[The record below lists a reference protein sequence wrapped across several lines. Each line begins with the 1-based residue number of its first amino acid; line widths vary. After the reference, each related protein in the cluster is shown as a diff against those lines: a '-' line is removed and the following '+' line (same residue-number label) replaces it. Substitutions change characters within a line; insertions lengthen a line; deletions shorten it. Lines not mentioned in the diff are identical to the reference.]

1 LKSNHAAAYVIAF
14 LTAACLMAVEIAA
27 GRLIAR
33 QFGNSLYTWTSIIAV
48 ILTGVSIGY
57 YLGGRLADKFETKR
71 VTAWLCF
78 GSSIST
84 LMSLVIIYYFSNL
97 SPFTNYSYP
106 VRVSVSALLAF
117 SLPSVFLGSISPVV
131 VKRVLHISATGKTI
145 GVMSALSTVG
155 GICGTIGAGF
165 WLMTSLGPEGIFLAA
180 ALVMACIGWSQRPK
194 RFIFCCWLFLAAVFF
209 YVSVINPSVT
219 IGSYQLGD
227 EIQNLG
233 FRFKKSNY
241 IYMAESQYHTILV
254 YDEQSRVSQSNVRV
268 LCLDHLV
275 HGFFNLDDP
284 GELGYEYERI
294 YREIT
299 WRYSAGK
306 DSISAFVIGAG
317 SYTYPR
323 WLQYEWPNA
332 RVEVAE
338 IDRAVVEAN
347 HIGLGLPRNTSIRTY
362 IGDARNTI
370 DNLPDTAKYDFFY
383 GDAFDDLTV
392 PWHLTTLE
400 FIQKIKKHL
409 KPDGA
414 YLFNVIDKLES
425 GLFLS
430 SSYLTIQKLFNYTY
444 LFFPNK
450 NGKPYQRQTFVIV
463 GSDTPLDPN
472 DWDPKYGLC
481 GAILSGIDL
490 RQLIEKSGN
499 SILTDD
505 YAPVDNLLAPV
516 VSER

>member
-1 LKSNHAAAYVIAF
+1 
-14 LTAACLMAVEIAA
+14 MAVEIAA

-48 ILTGVSIGY
+48 ILAGVTIGY

-71 VTAWLCF
+71 ITAWLCL
-78 GSSIST
+78 GSSLST
-84 LMSLVIIYYFSNL
+84 LLTLVIIYYCSIL
-97 SPFTNYSYP
+97 SPFQNYSYP
-106 VRVSVSALLAF
+106 IRVLVSVLLAF
-117 SLPSVFLGSISPVV
+117 FLPSAFLGSISPVM
-131 VKRVLHISATGKTI
+131 VKRVLKISATGKTI

-165 WLMTSLGPEGIFLAA
+165 WFMTSLGPEGIVLAA
-180 ALVMACIGWSQRPK
+180 ALVMACIGWSQKPK
-194 RFIFCCWLFLAAVFF
+194 RFIFCCWLFLVAVLF
-209 YVSVINPSVT
+209 YVSVIDPSVT
-219 IGSYQLGD
+219 IGHYQLESGI
-227 EIQNLG
+227 ETLG
-233 FRFKKSNY
+233 FRYKKSSY
-241 IYMAESQYHTILV
+241 IYTAESQYHTILV
-254 YDEQSRVSQSNVRV
+254 YDEQSRVSQSSVRV

-275 HGFFNLDDP
+275 HGFFNLANP

-306 DSISAFVIGAG
+306 DSISAFIVGAG
-317 SYTYPR
+317 SYTFPR
-323 WLQYEWPNA
+323 WLQYEWPDA
-332 RVEVAE
+332 RVDVAE
-338 IDRAVVEAN
+338 IDPFVVEAN
-347 HIGLGLPRNTSIRTY
+347 YIAIGLPRNTSIHTY
-362 IGDARNTI
+362 TGDARNII

-400 FIQKIKKHL
+400 FVQKIKKHL

-430 SSYLTIQKLFNYTY
+430 SSYLTIQKLFKHIY
-444 LFFPNK
+444 LFYPNQ
-450 NGKPYQRQTFVIV
+450 NGIPYQRETFVIV
-463 GSDTPLDPN
+463 GSDAPLDLN
-472 DWDPKYGLC
+472 DWNPKYGLC
-481 GAILSGIDL
+481 GSVLSGADL
-490 RQLIEKSGN
+490 DQLLEKSGN
-499 SILTDD
+499 RILTDD